1 MDTMHDKDF
10 LAETEKAHLE
20 ITPIDG
26 AGVQKLVADLYQSP
40 QAVVKRAAELLK

>member
-1 MDTMHDKDF
+1 MDTMRDKDF
-10 LAETEKAHLE
+10 LAETEKAQLE

-40 QAVVKRAAELLK
+40 PAVVKKAAELLK